1 MADDSAEDSAG
12 GSAGHSAGES
22 QSTGPLAGEPR
33 RRRGRHPQST
43 ALHRAATWFAWWVL
57 LMSLWVAVDDSL
69 QFDEL
74 LAGAGAAALAA
85 VVAELASHQAAT
97 RFKVRAAWLVRALRL
112 PGEVARDTVT
122 VFAALARTLVTRRPP
137 EGAFRELPA
146 RYGDD
151 SPLGE
156 TRRVLITGAESL
168 APNKFVLG
176 IDAER
181 DVMVVHQLVVRQ

>member
-1 MADDSAEDSAG
+1 MAEESAAQP
-12 GSAGHSAGES
+12 

-33 RRRGRHPQST
+33 RRGGQQPEPAARH
-43 ALHRAATWFAWWVL
+43 RVATWLAWWVV

-85 VVAELASHQAAT
+85 LAAEVAGHQAAA
-97 RFKVRAAWLVRALRL
+97 RLAIKPIWLVRAIRL
-112 PGEVARDTVT
+112 PGRVAQDTVT

-137 EGAFRELPA
+137 EGAFRELPL

-151 SPLGE
+151 SALGV

-168 APNKFVLG
+168 APNTFVLG

-181 DVMVVHQLVVRQ
+181 DVMVVHELVVKR

>member
-1 MADDSAEDSAG
+1 MAE
-12 GSAGHSAGES
+12 ES
-22 QSTGPLAGEPR
+22 KQSQGTGPLAGEPR
-33 RRRGRHPQST
+33 QRRGDQPEPT
-43 ALHRAATWFAWWVL
+43 ALHRAATWLAWWVV

-85 VVAELASHQAAT
+85 LAAEIASHQAAV
-97 RFKVRAAWLVRALRL
+97 RFRIKPGWLVGALRL
-112 PGEVARDTVT
+112 PGQVARDTVT
-122 VFAALARTLVTRRPP
+122 VFAALARTLVTRQAPQ
-137 EGAFRELPA
+137 GAFRELPV

-151 SPLGE
+151 SPLGV

-176 IDAER
+176 LDAER
-181 DVMVVHQLVVRQ
+181 DVMVVHELVVDQ

>member
-1 MADDSAEDSAG
+1 MAEESAQQP
-12 GSAGHSAGES
+12 

-33 RRRGRHPQST
+33 ERGGQQPEPT
-43 ALHRAATWFAWWVL
+43 ARYRAATWLVWWVL

-85 VVAELASHQAAT
+85 LVAEIGSHQAAA
-97 RFKVRAAWLVRALRL
+97 RLAIRPVWLVRALRL
-112 PGEVARDTVT
+112 PGQVAHDTAI

-137 EGAFRELPA
+137 EGAFRELPV
-146 RYGDD
+146 RYGDE
-151 SPLGE
+151 SPLGV

-181 DVMVVHQLVVRQ
+181 DVMVVHELVVDS

>member
-1 MADDSAEDSAG
+1 MAEESAQQP
-12 GSAGHSAGES
+12 

-33 RRRGRHPQST
+33 QRRGQQPEPT
-43 ALHRAATWFAWWVL
+43 ALHRAATWLTWWVV

-85 VVAELASHQAAT
+85 VAAELASHQAAV
-97 RFKVRAAWLVRALRL
+97 RFRIKPVWLVRALRL
-112 PGEVARDTVT
+112 PGQVAQDTVT

-137 EGAFRELPA
+137 RGDFRELPL

-151 SPLGE
+151 SPLGV

-176 IDAER
+176 IDPER
-181 DVMVVHQLVVRQ
+181 DVMVVHELVVKR